1 MAEGCINFAVVCIEP
16 TIADHF
22 KVFFRDMADQSFDE
36 INSGNG
42 FFYVFIIFM
51 TVVMKSD
58 RLSIIAV
65 NP

>member
-1 MAEGCINFAVVCIEP
+1 MPKGCVNVAVTCIE
-16 TIADHF
+16 TAITDHF

-51 TVVMKSD
+51 AIVMKSN
-58 RLSIIAV
+58 RLPVIAV